1 MMTQKKTKVKPKTAI
16 EKRDASLGKTVKK
29 KIPPKRKV
37 TPHKKAI
44 LNKKALVEAMHN
56 SLGIVTDACKIVNL
70 SRKTYYEYYNTDTE
84 FKKAIDQ
91 IPDMVLDF
99 AESQLHKLV
108 REGNVAATLF
118 LLKTKGKKRGYIE
131 RQEIHAHVK
140 SYDQG
145 EWDGEETPEAY
156 LQRTLSQTTQ

>member
-1 MMTQKKTKVKPKTAI
+1 MTVRKKTKAKPTAI
-16 EKRDASLGKTVKK
+16 EKRDASLVKTVKK

-131 RQEIHAHVK
+131 RQEIHAHVNT
-140 SYDQG
+140 YDQG

-156 LQRTLSQTTQ
+156 LQRTLSQTTK